1 MAGSRSQAPASRSI
15 FTKMVFLFVVVA
27 AVFFV
32 FATAS
37 ASPPRDDSSQVKLAT
52 GGKEMICHT
61 DVLAEC
67 YPKVFEPTTEFQ
79 QVHEDQ
85 DLPPGLHVRLNIYT
99 GLREAKINDPNEE
112 LPAGLAGLPVDSSVV
127 LVDQPEQ
134 EEQQEAIIPKGA
146 PAYDPAGVVKDPGA
160 HAGGEGSSSA
170 ITFHESIALV
180 KGVAVGQVGAGSG
193 KVSLTEAEHSRF
205 LDALVEID
213 DVAHDIYY
221 GLKLAEDHAITRQLL
236 CLMSGGSVGS
246 DSIETRGHAAAQ
258 KASAAVAA
266 ATQNNPNALREIAKQ
281 WETYKASPCVPA
293 GGSNA
298 TTTTLGDVIFG
309 PYVAVA
315 EDSKATAA
323 WTRSR
328 LLAINGLLKNEVVMK
343 DFLARGG
350 LTEILRL
357 LVDHE
362 GDAAYDAVRQRAAN
376 LVHDNFLDESMGAD
390 VALWPESAV
399 VGGEPCNGNL
409 HGHCWSHHAQQL
421 SKAHKRDKSHWSHE
435 LVKGLQQRKASK
447 SGKSEL

>member
-1 MAGSRSQAPASRSI
+1 MARSRSRAPASRSI
-15 FTKMVFLFVVVA
+15 FTKMVFVFLVVA
-27 AVFFV
+27 AVFAV

-37 ASPPRDDSSQVKLAT
+37 APPSEDAISQNKVAS
-52 GGKEMICHT
+52 GGQEMICHT
-61 DVLAEC
+61 NVAAEC
-67 YPKVFEPTTEFQ
+67 YPKVFEPTAEFK

-127 LVDQPEQ
+127 LVDQPE
-134 EEQQEAIIPKGA
+134 EEVAAAIPKGA

-180 KGVAVGQVGAGSG
+180 KGVAVGQVGTGPG
-193 KVSLTEAEHSRF
+193 QVSLTDAEQSRF

-236 CLMSGGSVGS
+236 CLMSGGRVGDGS
-246 DSIETRGHAAAQ
+246 SGQAAAQ
-258 KASAAVAA
+258 KAAAAVAA

-281 WETYKASPCVPA
+281 WEAYKASPCMPA
-293 GGSNA
+293 GGNA
-298 TTTTLGDVIFG
+298 TTLLGDVVFG
-309 PYVAVA
+309 PYGDAVPSA
-315 EDSKATAA
+315 GSTTSTS

-328 LLAINGLLKNEVVMK
+328 LLAINGLLKNEVIMK

-350 LTEILRL
+350 LTEMLRL

-362 GDAAYDAVRQRAAN
+362 GDAAYDSVRQRAAN
-376 LVHDNFLDESMGAD
+376 LVHDNFLDASMGAD
-390 VALWPESAV
+390 VALWPASAV
-399 VGGEPCNGNL
+399 VAGAPCNGNL
-409 HGHCWSHHAQQL
+409 HGHCWNHHAQQL
-421 SKAHKRDKSHWSHE
+421 AKAHKRDKNHWSHD
-435 LVKGLQQRKASK
+435 LWKGLQQHKSGK